1 MQYEDKSNYCNS
13 NNKLE
18 QGFWHLDLYRLRRD
32 ITRLLTLSSYVH
44 RKHNISFVKI
54 VTKWK

>member
-13 NNKLE
+13 NN
-18 QGFWHLDLYRLRRD
+18 LDLYRLRRD